1 MSKLTEKQ
9 ISGMLKESTIQK
21 SYNKWSEEIQSN
33 MEEVEKIFIQNSKN
47 MELKRREK
55 TDNTISKYRKC
66 I

>member
-9 ISGMLKESTIQK
+9 ISGMLKKSTIQK

>member
-1 MSKLTEKQ
+1 MSKLTAKQ
-9 ISGMLKESTIQK
+9 ISGMLKKSTIQK